1 MTAVP
6 PKLRKLSVLADRY
19 KIVELI
25 GRGGMGNVYLAEDLK
40 LPGKQWAVK
49 EIVHRGDSR
58 LFAREA
64 ELLTKLHHPNLPTL
78 VDYAAP
84 DRDGY
89 CYLVMEYVQGDTLAD
104 VFARSGCR
112 LSLNRVLQIGVQLC
126 DILIYLHHELP
137 VPIVYRDLKP
147 SNIMLGRGGHLKLID
162 FGIARFLGDERA
174 FGEHASPSIAS
185 GRPSAEA
192 PSARM
197 GTPGFAAPEQYDGHT
212 DPRTD
217 LYNLGALLYHLLSGG
232 KHASEGRVH
241 SGFPPGT
248 PTAVKNIVVKLL
260 AAHPQKRYADAET
273 VKRQLVQALEALSET
288 EKRSRRNAAGPVHLA
303 AAAGEAENAA
313 FSRLIVVGGLYP
325 GCGSTFA
332 AFSLAF
338 AFQSLR
344 VRTALIEF
352 PKASPSH
359 YRLLD
364 RGNPDDPDTAPPRL
378 LSDCLFGAGR
388 AEPFRTFGHLG
399 CYPADP
405 HGAGSEA
412 WREDAAAKLR
422 ERIRADVL
430 IVDVSSLWDEPS
442 SRALCDAADHLI
454 AVADHNRAGWNLA
467 ATMRRVRLL
476 TRWESEGKTV
486 DYIGNRDVAF
496 RGRKEWLASFPRMP
510 SATIPYVPYSVVVEN
525 DWKGRLI
532 QENARFMRHLRER
545 LQPLLAKYMRGVIAD
560 KRKPY
565 GRWMRAFRAG
575 D

>member
-6 PKLRKLSVLADRY
+6 PKLRKFSVLADRY
-19 KIVELI
+19 RVIELI

-58 LFAREA
+58 RFAREA
-64 ELLTKLHHPNLPTL
+64 ELLTRLHHPNLPTL

-89 CYLVMEYVQGDTLAD
+89 CYLVMEYVQGETLAD
-104 VFARSGCR
+104 VFARSKYR
-112 LSLNRVLQIGVQLC
+112 LSLNDVLHIGIQLC
-126 DILIYLHHELP
+126 DILSYLHHELP
-137 VPIVYRDLKP
+137 MPIVYRDLKP

-162 FGIARFLGDERA
+162 FGIARFW
-174 FGEHASPSIAS
+174 GEDRAS
-185 GRPSAEA
+185 GDDAARSAAETDAGEA

-197 GTPGFAAPEQYDGHT
+197 GTPGFAAPEQYDGHS

-217 LYNLGALLYHLLSGG
+217 LYSLGALLFYLLSGG
-232 KHASEGRVH
+232 KHASEGRVRN
-241 SGFPPGT
+241 GFLPGT
-248 PTAVKNIVVKLL
+248 PTSVKNIVEKLL
-260 AAHPQKRYADAET
+260 AERPQQRFPDAGT
-273 VKRQLVQALEALSET
+273 VKRRLSQALAET
-288 EKRSRRNAAGPVHLA
+288 EKGRRARKFNVRPETTDSSDGADHRTEPA
-303 AAAGEAENAA
+303 
-313 FSRLIVVGGLYP
+313 RLVVVGGLYP

-344 VRTALIEF
+344 IRTALIEF
-352 PKASPSH
+352 PKAAPSH

-364 RGNPDDPDTAPPRL
+364 RGDPDDSDAAPPPRL
-378 LSDCLFGAGR
+378 SEWLNGEGQ

-412 WREDAAAKLR
+412 WRDDAAAKLR

-430 IVDVSSLWDEPS
+430 IVDLSSMWDEPAAQ
-442 SRALCDAADHLI
+442 ALCEAADHLI
-454 AVADHNRAGWNLA
+454 AVADHNRAGWKLA
-467 ATMRRVRLL
+467 ATMRRVRMLA
-476 TRWESEGKTV
+476 RWETEGKSV
-486 DYIGNRDVAF
+486 DYVGNRDVAF

-510 SATIPYVPYSVVVEN
+510 AATIPYVPYSVVVET

-532 QENARFMRHLRER
+532 QENARFMHHLRER
-545 LQPLLAKYMRGVIAD
+545 LQPLLVKYMRGVIAD
-560 KRKPY
+560 KRRPY